1 LKITKAAATKVA
13 RATWTTLAAAS
24 ICMLGSVAQA
34 SEAGDSSAQKMVGYG
49 DLHLTESKDVQMLYG
64 RLSSAAKTVCNM
76 PDQRELARTAAANRC
91 VEQAMVEAISA
102 VNNPML
108 TSLYLAKT
116 GTTEK
121 RFATVAR
128 IG

>member
-1 LKITKAAATKVA
+1 LKITKAAGTKVA

-24 ICMLGSVAQA
+24 ICMLGGVAQA
-34 SEAGDSSAQKMVGYG
+34 SESGDVSTQKTVDYG
-49 DLHLTESKDVQMLYG
+49 DLILTDAKGIQMLYS
-64 RLSSAAKTVCNM
+64 RLTSAANTVCDM
-76 PDQRELARTAAANRC
+76 PDQRELARMAIAKRC
-91 VEQAMVEAISA
+91 VEQAMIQAVTN
-102 VNNPML
+102 VNNSLL

-128 IG
+128 MG

>member
-1 LKITKAAATKVA
+1 LNVTKAPGTKVA
-13 RATWTTLAAAS
+13 RTWTTLAAVS

-34 SEAGDSSAQKMVGYG
+34 ADLSDSATQRTVSYG
-49 DLHLTESKDVQMLYG
+49 DLNLTDAAGAQVLYS
-64 RLSSAAKTVCNM
+64 RLTSAAKTVCDM
-76 PDQRELARTAAANRC
+76 TDQRELARTGAARHC
-91 VEQAMVEAISA
+91 MEQAMVQAVNS

-121 RFATVAR
+121 RFAIVAR
-128 IG
+128 LG